1 MVKDARG
8 NELKVGD
15 HISLEIPSTRV
26 VLVIQDIQEGGI
38 ITGTRSGG
46 AEARPGMIVLSG
58 RFSTQFDP
66 TMPIIGNMLK
76 LHTEEQDAET
86 KKNLV
91 TMH

>member
-15 HISLEIPSTRV
+15 HISLEITSSRV
-26 VLVIQDIQEGGI
+26 VLVIEDIQEGGI

-46 AEARPGMIVLSG
+46 AEARPGMIVSFG
-58 RFSTQFDP
+58 HFSTQFDP
-66 TMPIIGNMLK
+66 TMPIIGNVLK
-76 LHTEEQDAET
+76 LHTEEQET
-86 KKNLV
+86 EPKKNLV